1 MTIISYSAGT
11 VGDVTCTDNTTLP
24 AAAEIT
30 TVSCQI
36 NGQWNL
42 SNTEIQVIC
51 AQEISSPLYNIRK
64 SQF

>member
-11 VGDVTCTDNTTLP
+11 VGDVTCTDNRTVP
-24 AAAEIT
+24 AAEIT

-51 AQEISSPLYNIRK
+51 APEISSPLYNIRK